1 MLNYGKAHQRCISRD
16 ALIRKGDFNFPSFVD
31 HTSCKATTRP
41 HESNRTN
48 MAAYGFLW

>member
-31 HTSCKATTRP
+31 HTATTRP